1 MGLERVDALSREDIP
16 FTVRAFKDGEP
27 LNLVTAGATVD
38 AAFLLGRR
46 TKPEAG
52 DWKAC
57 TIDADLIGLFTAL
70 CNVGPG
76 GTVTGLVAG
85 KTYYAWV
92 RVTVTGEL
100 VIRQVGRLIVE

>member
-1 MGLERVDALSREDIP
+1 MALKRVDALSCEDVP
-16 FTVRAFKDGEP
+16 FNVRAFKDGEP
-27 LNLVTAGATVD
+27 YDFVTAGATVE

-46 TKPEAG
+46 TKPSSG

-57 TIDADLIGLFTAL
+57 TWDTNLIGTFVAL

-76 GTVTGLVAG
+76 GTVELVAG

>member
-1 MGLERVDALSREDIP
+1 MALERVDALSREDIP
-16 FTVRAFKDGEP
+16 FGVRAFKDGQP
-27 LNLVTAGATVD
+27 YNLVTAGAVVD

-46 TKPEAG
+46 TKPASG

-57 TIDADLIGLFTAL
+57 TVDTDLIGLFQAL

-76 GTVTGLVAG
+76 ATVTGLVAG
-85 KTYYAWV
+85 KTYYAWL
-92 RVTVTGEL
+92 RVAVTGEL